1 MTQNSNDI
9 MHKYP
14 SEEMLVDEERLLDK
28 FRKKEYLFKI
38 LVIGDY
44 GVGE

>member
-1 MTQNSNDI
+1 MTRNHNDI
-9 MHKYP
+9 MHNYTTK
-14 SEEMLVDEERLLDK
+14 EMLIDEDRLLEK

-44 GVGE
+44 GVGK